1 MAWTSFGTG
10 NAGLAGQRNENAN
23 IREDLSNMISN
34 IDRDETPFL
43 SSIGSNKAT
52 GPLHEWLTDGYAD
65 PAANVQGEGFTFD
78 ATRAGNRQNARARI
92 DNRTQIFGKDIVAS
106 GSTISSDVAGVAN
119 EFAYQLKKAGV
130 ELRRDIDFQM
140 TRWSESG
147 NATAGA
153 GVVKRA
159 ATGTTDS
166 NAGQMASV
174 FAYASHAYNN
184 AGTGGPALVSR
195 TGAAVSGGV
204 ATTGGN
210 IGTVAFADAPDGTS
224 YIAYGA
230 TAPTAAQ
237 RQVFSRDALESLLT
251 SMFNQGGK
259 PTMAQIPS
267 GLKSSVSSALIDGGS
282 GSAQRRA
289 DEMAKKLNLAVM
301 GVMTDFG
308 FDISLVPNY
317 IMHSHSG
324 AANAIL
330 VYDPKMVKRSV
341 LTPMATEEDR
351 VARYGRAA
359 IMYCEETLEVMNP
372 HSVGVIAGVTA

>member
-1 MAWTSFGTG
+1 MAWTTG
-10 NAGLAGQRNENAN
+10 SLNGQREAQSN

-65 PAANVQGEGFTFD
+65 PVLTNSQVEGFSFD
-78 ATRAGNRQNARARI
+78 AAAVTSATTRQTARTRL
-92 DNRTQIFGKDIVAS
+92 DNRTQIFGKNIITS
-106 GSTISSDVAGVAN
+106 GSAISSDTAGVAN

-130 ELRRDIDFQM
+130 ELRRDIDAQA
-140 TRWSESG
+140 TAYVESG
-147 NATAGA
+147 DTTNAI
-153 GVVKRA
+153 KRA
-159 ATGTTDS
+159 AVSNTTG
-166 NAGQMASV
+166 GRLGSV
-174 FAYASHAYNN
+174 YSYASHWQNLASGANSTLGQR
-184 AGTGGPALVSR
+184 AGTTTTAITDAVAGSDVFVDAP
-195 TGAAVSGGV
+195 TGASIV
-204 ATTGGN
+204 N
-210 IGTVAFADAPDGTS
+210 F
-224 YIAYGA
+224 GA
-230 TAPTAAQ
+230 TAPAT
-237 RQVFSRDALESLLT
+237 RGSFSRTEFEGLLT

-267 GLKSSVSSALIDGGS
+267 GLKTSVSSALIDGGNDGAAS
-282 GSAQRRA
+282 RRA

-308 FDISLVPNY
+308 FDIALVPNY

-324 AANAIL
+324 GVNTIL
-330 VYDPKMVKRSV
+330 VYNPKDVKRSV

-372 HSVGVIAGVTA
+372 HSVGVIVGVS